1 MAAINFL
8 SDNYA
13 ATAQLSCGVQLFL
26 GFIIARRGGAYCHA
40 GRPACI
46 L

>member
-26 GFIIARRGGAYCHA
+26 GFIIARRGAYWHA